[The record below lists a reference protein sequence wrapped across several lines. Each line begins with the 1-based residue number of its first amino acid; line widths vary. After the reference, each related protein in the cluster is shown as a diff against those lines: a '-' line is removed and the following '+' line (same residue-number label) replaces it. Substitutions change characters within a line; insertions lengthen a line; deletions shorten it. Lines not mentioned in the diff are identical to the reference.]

1 MPESTSLASLGGSFG
16 IMQGRLSPQGR
27 EYQSCPVGSWEAE
40 FYSAREIGFRH
51 IEWVVDLHSFEENP
65 LLTDASRI
73 VEVSR
78 STGVAVLNLTADF
91 LRDRP
96 LSIDKDEGWEELTE
110 LLRSMKLA
118 DIRVMTVPFVENAS
132 LRNLEKRMQAVP
144 MLDQLSEIALSFD
157 IEISIETDLPPAE
170 VRNLIGLVGRNR
182 VGVTF
187 DSGDSASIGNSA
199 REEIRILHENFKV
212 VHIKDRPLGGQS
224 VPLGEGGAN
233 LPAIL
238 QYLTSGNFQGPVTLQ
253 AFRDFDGQEILL
265 KQLKYLENLLDK
277 NGTANE

>member
-1 MPESTSLASLGGSFG
+1 MP
-16 IMQGRLSPQGR
+16 GRFM
-27 EYQSCPVGSWEAE
+27 EAE